1 MGITRKQIIDA
12 AKQSGFEG
20 SITDPVAVKSHITS
34 EIEAGSKFVVGSDE
48 LTADNFDSAWAN
60 VQTIS
65 LSPTSSVT
73 ERAEAASLAAKSGGP
88 NRVIMDAQDTPKPF
102 SIGNS
107 ARKSYSRKIAAGKAV
122 FTDADE
128 AEAFGA
134 YARKCIMGNFEYAQA
149 RADADIVKKT
159 QTEGL
164 NTGGGATVPIEFMN
178 SLIWLTEQYG
188 VTRQLASVWKM
199 SRDTIVVPR
208 KTSIP
213 TMTYTAEAAAITAA
227 DAAYDNVQLVARKG
241 TILTQIS
248 NELLQD
254 SAINIADDTARSI
267 AEAVAIGEDSAYF
280 LGDGTSTYGNQ
291 TGLTAALPSGAYINA
306 SGGSWSAVTAA
317 DIFGIM
323 GSVQNVNT
331 ARLAFVCS
339 RQFFVQVM
347 MKLDNATS
355 QFRELITG
363 NLGGSATWK
372 GYPVYFSQVMPTA
385 TAATQRC
392 LYFGDF
398 QGASCIGDRQ
408 QLSIATSEHRYF
420 DQDMIAVRGTT
431 RFNTVIHGD
440 GRASTVGPIA
450 ALVTT

>member
-1 MGITRKQIIDA
+1 MALSRKSVIAA
-12 AKQSGFEG
+12 AKQSGYTG
-20 SITDPVAVKSHITS
+20 DVKDSVAVKSHIQS
-34 EIEAGSKFVVGSDE
+34 SIDAGDSFNIAGEI
-48 LTADNFDSAWAN
+48 LTTDNFDAAWAN
-60 VQTIS
+60 VQTITVS
-65 LSPTSSVT
+65 TVKPVEESVVSKG
-73 ERAEAASLAAKSGGP
+73 RNPNASIVSDEDEGG
-88 NRVIMDAQDTPKPF
+88 KPARF
-102 SIGNS
+102 TIGNS
-107 ARKSYSRKIAAGKAV
+107 ARKSYSRLVSAGRAV
-122 FTDADE
+122 FNDADE
-128 AEAFGA
+128 AEMFGA
-134 YARKCIMGNFEYAQA
+134 FARKCIMGNFEYAQA
-149 RADADIVKKT
+149 RADNEIVKKA

-188 VTRQLASVWKM
+188 VTRRLASVWKM
-199 SRDTIVVPR
+199 TRDTIIVPR

-267 AEAVAIGEDSAYF
+267 AEAMAIGEDSAYF

-306 SGGSWSAVTAA
+306 SGAAWSNVTAA

-323 GSVQNVNT
+323 GSVQNIN
-331 ARLAFVCS
+331 AGRLAFACS

-355 QFRELITG
+355 QFRELING
-363 NLGGSATWK
+363 NLAIGSASWK

-385 TAATQRC
+385 SASAQRC

-431 RFNTVIHGD
+431 RFHVNVHGD
-440 GRASTVGPIA
+440 GRASTFGPIT